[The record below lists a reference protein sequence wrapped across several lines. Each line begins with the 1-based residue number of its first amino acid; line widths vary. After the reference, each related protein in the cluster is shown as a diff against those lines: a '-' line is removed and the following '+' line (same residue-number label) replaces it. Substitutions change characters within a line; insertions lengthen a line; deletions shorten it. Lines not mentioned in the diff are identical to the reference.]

1 MVINREEAAEDTED
15 VDEDDVDED
24 EVDAAADPVMVAP
37 AEEELVEDILE
48 EFVVSL
54 GEEFVEICV
63 TFDGSVSV
71 AILSRD
77 NGYKQLLSESSR
89 IAKGVVVA
97 LRLFASEI
105 VSEATVPVGCSMLQ
119 GVARSVRL
127 YNVFPPGCTLRVNGG
142 CPPTHV
148 TCTVLHWDVP
158 LDVVV
163 ECEAMADATKVEDT
177 RSANK
182 MQW

>member
-1 MVINREEAAEDTED
+1 MTPVEELAED
-15 VDEDDVDED
+15 V
-24 EVDAAADPVMVAP
+24 P
-37 AEEELVEDILE
+37 EELV
-48 EFVVSL
+48 VSL
-54 GEEFVEICV
+54 SETFVGICV
-63 TFDGSVSV
+63 NRMTSDEYALVV
-71 AILSRD
+71 VMSRD
-77 NGYKQLLSESSR
+77 SEYKQLLSEPSR
-89 IAKGVVVA
+89 IAKGVVIAV
-97 LRLFASEI
+97 RLFASEI
-105 VSEATVPVGCSMLQ
+105 VIEATVPVGCSMLQ
-119 GVARSVRL
+119 GVAWLVRL